1 MLFVILLQGCHYTQC
16 FLEERR
22 EKTDKRVTISSTVVD
37 RLRVFDCISYNLII
51 GKLGNYGI
59 HKQNFKAIVLSN
71 VKNVKVISKNNQR
84 LQ

>member
-1 MLFVILLQGCHYTQC
+1 MILLQGCHYTQC
-16 FLEERR
+16 FLEEQR
-22 EKTDKRVTISSTVVD
+22 EKIDKRVTISSTIVD
-37 RLRVFDCISYNLII
+37 RLRVFDCISHNLII